1 MLLTLLLLLTFL
13 LLTLTLL
20 MLFKDVAVF
29 FITLLM
35 LFKAVAFNVP
45 AVVNISVV
53 DVDFADVI

>member
-1 MLLTLLLLLTFL
+1 
-13 LLTLTLL
+13 